1 MTSGPSVVGS
11 FSFGKKMATLMR
23 GWGGSRPGKAL
34 GSLWELGSDG
44 GSTLAEAV
52 SIA

>member
-11 FSFGKKMATLMR
+11 FNFGKKMATLMR